1 MNTYLVLYPT
11 LHQEITDFLADE
23 HLLRVKAFIG
33 QGNGSGGKARAAAEV
48 AKMKAAFRKGGVGI
62 GGVVDE
68 DGGVGSDGE
77 DPLAAKPRLK
87 GQTQKEQK
95 VWSGAHWLHLLCSV
109 YWCLVMLTLFGSY
122 LHEQS

>member
-1 MNTYLVLYPT
+1 M
-11 LHQEITDFLADE
+11 
-23 HLLRVKAFIG
+23 KAFIG

-48 AKMKAAFRKGGVGI
+48 EKMKAAFRRGGVGV
-62 GGVVDE
+62 GGE

-95 VWSGAHWLHLLCSV
+95 VWSGVH
-109 YWCLVMLTLFGSY
+109 
-122 LHEQS
+122 